1 MFDIGGLE
9 LLVVV
14 IVALLVFDPKDVP
27 KLFVNIG
34 RFVGRVKATAYEFQR
49 AMEEAANAIEMDDFE
64 EDDLWVEPSSSKD
77 IQKSDI
83 RQEPSGHA
91 DK

>member
-27 KLFVNIG
+27 RLFVNIG

-49 AMEEAANAIEMDDFE
+49 AMEDAANAIEIDDFE

-77 IQKSDI
+77 KQKSNVRQDI
-83 RQEPSGHA
+83 SSQA